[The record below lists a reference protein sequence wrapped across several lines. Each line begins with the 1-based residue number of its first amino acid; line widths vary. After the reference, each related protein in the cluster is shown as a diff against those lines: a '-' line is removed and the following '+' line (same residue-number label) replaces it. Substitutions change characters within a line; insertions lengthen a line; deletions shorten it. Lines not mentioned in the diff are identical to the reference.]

1 MLHVIHIELVAHVV
15 MPVCLVDQ
23 DLLRLLSDHICKGL
37 SLLPI
42 DDIDFTSRVWT
53 ELHRVRVAHR
63 CVLYLY
69 KALMLDFLEVLGL
82 VISQV
87 DRLVT
92 LVFIL
97 PAYNVGVDHSICVD
111 RFTTIY
117 ARLLLTKLL
126 GSLRNSLE
134 LFELSD
140 SRLLLLSI

>member
-1 MLHVIHIELVAHVV
+1 MLVLHVIHIELVTHVL

-42 DDIDFTSRVWT
+42 DNIDFTPRVWA

-63 CVLYLY
+63 CVLDLH
-69 KALMLDFLEVLGL
+69 KALLLDFLEVLGL
-82 VISQV
+82 VVSQV

-97 PAYNVGVDHSICVD
+97 PANNVGVDHRI
-111 RFTTIY
+111 
-117 ARLLLTKLL
+117 
-126 GSLRNSLE
+126 
-134 LFELSD
+134 
-140 SRLLLLSI
+140 